1 MAPCGDSDP
10 VVVLPQQCTV
20 LRVALAVALPT
31 FSSKVSLSLFLS
43 FFFFSFSASLR
54 RVLVCL
60 SFIHIRITSLK
71 KIQAGRVFSLQRA
84 EEGKKGKG
92 NRTSRALKRTGEE
105 EEKIQ
110 NPKKSQIE
118 RKLNKGKQTTPSPP
132 EMALLCGDRRT
143 KKTKKRNERRA
154 RVCVCVC
161 LCGVIG

>member
-20 LRVALAVALPT
+20 LRVALAVALP
-31 FSSKVSLSLFLS
+31 SPPRSLSLLFLS

-154 RVCVCVC
+154 RVCVCVA
-161 LCGVIG
+161 